1 MEVVISKSEGVRGN
15 KRKYSYTSE
24 TGEFQPRMSNSAP
37 AFLKR
42 VLSREHML
50 PQMLPLTDRFTITYC
65 KLYIKIRISP
75 FMITGGAFA
84 SMEKGTIRIRVER
97 YICPLPRHSI
107 YYSPA
112 QNYFPEFDERIS
124 YAC

>member
-24 TGEFQPRMSNSAP
+24 TGEFQPRISNSAL

-42 VLSREHML
+42 VLSSEHML
-50 PQMLPLTDRFTITYC
+50 PQMLPLSGQYIINIC
-65 KLYIKIRISP
+65 KIIIKIRIPP
-75 FMITGGAFA
+75 FMITGGAFESTGQGA
-84 SMEKGTIRIRVER
+84 ILFRVER
-97 YICPLPRHSI
+97 YIYPLPYHRI
-107 YYSPA
+107 YYNPA

>member
-15 KRKYSYTSE
+15 KGKYSYTSD
-24 TGEFQPRMSNSAP
+24 TGEFQPRVSNSALV
-37 AFLKR
+37 FLKR

-50 PQMLPLTDRFTITYC
+50 PQMLPLTDRYIITYC
-65 KLYIKIRISP
+65 KLLIKIRISP
-75 FMITGGAFA
+75 FMITGGAFE
-84 SMEKGTIRIRVER
+84 SMEQGTIRIRVER
-97 YICPLPRHSI
+97 YICPLPYHSI

-124 YAC
+124 DAY

>member
-15 KRKYSYTSE
+15 KGKYSYRSE
-24 TGEFQPRMSNSAP
+24 TGEFQLRMSTSAL

-50 PQMLPLTDRFTITYC
+50 PQMLPLTYRKIINYC
-65 KLYIKIRISP
+65 KVIIKLRISP
-75 FMITGGAFA
+75 YIITGGAFE
-84 SMEKGTIRIRVER
+84 SMEQGTIRIRVER
-97 YICPLPRHSI
+97 YICPLPYHSI

-124 YAC
+124 DAY

>member
-24 TGEFQPRMSNSAP
+24 TGEFQPRMSNSAF

-50 PQMLPLTDRFTITYC
+50 PQMLPLTYRKIINYC
-65 KLYIKIRISP
+65 KIIIKLRISP
-75 FMITGGAFA
+75 YMITDGALEP
-84 SMEKGTIRIRVER
+84 MGQGTILLRVEW
-97 YICPLPRHSI
+97 YIGPLPYQHI
-107 YYSPA
+107 YCNLA
-112 QNYFPEFDERIS
+112 QNYFPEFDERTS
-124 YAC
+124 YVC

>member
-15 KRKYSYTSE
+15 KGKYSYTSE
-24 TGEFQPRMSNSAP
+24 TGEFQPRMSTSAL

-50 PQMLPLTDRFTITYC
+50 PQMLPLTGRYIITYC
-65 KLYIKIRISP
+65 KILIKIRIPP
-75 FMITGGAFA
+75 FMITGGAFE
-84 SMEKGTIRIRVER
+84 SMGQGTILFRVER
-97 YICPLPRHSI
+97 YICPLPYHSI
-107 YYSPA
+107 YYNPA
-112 QNYFPEFDERIS
+112 QNYFPEFGERIS

>member
-24 TGEFQPRMSNSAP
+24 TGEFQPRMSNSAL

-50 PQMLPLTDRFTITYC
+50 PQMLPLTDRFIITYC
-65 KLYIKIRISP
+65 KYIIKIRIPP
-75 FMITGGAFA
+75 FMITGGAFE
-84 SMEKGTIRIRVER
+84 SMGQGTILFRVKR
-97 YICPLPRHSI
+97 YICPLPHHRTH
-107 YYSPA
+107 YTPP

-124 YAC
+124 YAY

>member
-15 KRKYSYTSE
+15 KGKYSYRSE
-24 TGEFQPRMSNSAP
+24 TGEFQLRMSTSAL

-50 PQMLPLTDRFTITYC
+50 PQMLPLTDRFIIIYC
-65 KLYIKIRISP
+65 KYLIKIRIPP
-75 FMITGGAFA
+75 FMITGGAFE
-84 SMEKGTIRIRVER
+84 SMEQGTIRIRVER
-97 YICPLPRHSI
+97 YICPLPYHSI

-112 QNYFPEFDERIS
+112 QNYFLEFHERIS
-124 YAC
+124 DAC

>member
-1 MEVVISKSEGVRGN
+1 MVVVISKSEGVRGN
-15 KRKYSYTSE
+15 KGKYSYRSE
-24 TGEFQPRMSNSAP
+24 TGEFQLRMSTSAL

-50 PQMLPLTDRFTITYC
+50 PQMLPLTYRNIINYC
-65 KLYIKIRISP
+65 KVIIKLRISP
-75 FMITGGAFA
+75 YMITGGAFEP
-84 SMEKGTIRIRVER
+84 MGQGTILFRLER
-97 YICPLPRHSI
+97 YICPLPYHSI

-124 YAC
+124 DAY